1 MQIPRYWAQARLR
14 QETSKTHG
22 ATVQRWGWS
31 DISQAEA
38 EAHAQQ
44 RAQQALDDV
53 LKAPIE
59 RHLDSDFERME
70 WANEYSLF
78 AATPIREEV
87 LERRGDTVMT
97 RNNYGAHCLNTEKV
111 AIADLDYPKESKPPS
126 FPWISLLLL
135 LLALPWLLLEP
146 MNWNRQQIALI
157 FIIACM
163 GLLFRTRLKRWLSAK
178 QAQRANPASEAD
190 RAMARVLQ
198 VQARYPDWGLR
209 LYQTPKGLRVI
220 VTHASWDWQAPQVQ
234 ALFQEL
240 EVDPVYALLC
250 EKQQCFR
257 ARVTGKPWRMGM
269 SGLSSLERHW
279 PVKPQHQQARQE
291 WSRYYDQQAKQF
303 AACHFLQQLGP
314 STFCAEAQAFVQW
327 HDSASNALTQLP
339 LA

>member
-53 LKAPIE
+53 LKAPVQ
-59 RHLDSDFERME
+59 RHLAPDFERME

-78 AATPIREEV
+78 APTPIREEI
-87 LERRGDTVMT
+87 LEQRGETVMT
-97 RNNYGAHCLNTEKV
+97 RNSYGAHCLNTDKV
-111 AIADLDYPKESKPPS
+111 AIADLDYPRESDAPG
-126 FPWISLLLL
+126 FPWIVLLILL
-135 LLALPWLLLEP
+135 SALPWLWIEP
-146 MNWNRQQIALI
+146 ISWNGHQIALI

-163 GLLFRTRLKRWLSAK
+163 GLLFRARLKRWYSARQAK
-178 QAQRANPASEAD
+178 QQSPSTAAD

-209 LYQTPKGLRVI
+209 LYQTPKGLRII

-234 ALFQEL
+234 ALFQEMG
-240 EVDPVYALLC
+240 VDPVYALLC

-269 SGLSSLERHW
+269 SGLSTQERHW
-279 PVKPQHQQARQE
+279 PVKPQHQPGRHE
-291 WSRYYDQQAKQF
+291 WSQYYDEEAQQF
-303 AACHFLQQLGP
+303 AACRFLQQLGP
-314 STFCAEAQAFVQW
+314 STFCAEAQAFVLW
-327 HDSASNALTQLP
+327 HDSASKALTQLP